1 MSENVCMK
9 AIVRVCENR
18 SYLCVR
24 ARVCGNESKS
34 SRLVLWQWYV
44 WVCVGGC
51 GGRDTLSPWLCWP
64 VGTNTDAEKALAN
77 LLRPSD
83 KDSYCLPDTVAVT
96 GMKV

>member
-1 MSENVCMK
+1 MT

-24 ARVCGNESKS
+24 ARVYVNESLPVS
-34 SRLVLWQWYV
+34 SFGSG
-44 WVCVGGC
+44 VCGC
-51 GGRDTLSPWLCWP
+51 GGRDTLSPWLYWP
-64 VGTNTDAEKALAN
+64 VGTNTDAEKTLAN
-77 LLRPSD
+77 LLCPSD